1 MNSFILEL
9 EKVFKEHQ
17 NPTKAKA
24 MEAYMK
30 NKFSFFG
37 IPMPER
43 RDLQKT
49 FVDFFKTLPKEQ
61 QLEIVEALWS
71 KSEREFHYAALDF
84 VDTWKA
90 KEYEIND
97 IRLFENLICKQTW
110 WDSVD
115 TIASKFVGRF
125 FTRFP
130 QLIDVKMEDWR
141 QQDNFWLHRTSLL
154 FQLSYKEKTN
164 FNLLIS
170 QIESYKRNKE
180 FFIQKAIGWSLR
192 QYARVNPDAVIK
204 CVEEQELVGLAKREA
219 LRKIVN

>member
-43 RDLQKT
+43 RSLQKP
-49 FVDFFKTLPKEQ
+49 FCDAFKTLAKKEQ
-61 QLEIVEALWS
+61 CEIIIELWTN
-71 KSEREFHYAALDF
+71 KEREFHYATLDF
-84 VDTWKA
+84 MDTWKE
-90 KEYEIND
+90 KNYEMDD
-97 IRLFENLICKQTW
+97 IQLLENMICSHTW

-115 TIASKFVGRF
+115 TIASKCVGKYF
-125 FTRFP
+125 NHFP
-130 QLIDVKMEDWR
+130 EQIQPICKRWML
-141 QQDNFWLHRTSLL
+141 QDNFWLHRTCLL
-154 FQLSYKEKTN
+154 FQLTYKEKTN
-164 FNLLIS
+164 FELLENL
-170 QIESYKRNKE
+170 IENCKENKE

-192 QYARVNPDAVIK
+192 QYARIDPERVLD
-204 CVEEQELVGLAKREA
+204 CVERQQLVGLAKREA